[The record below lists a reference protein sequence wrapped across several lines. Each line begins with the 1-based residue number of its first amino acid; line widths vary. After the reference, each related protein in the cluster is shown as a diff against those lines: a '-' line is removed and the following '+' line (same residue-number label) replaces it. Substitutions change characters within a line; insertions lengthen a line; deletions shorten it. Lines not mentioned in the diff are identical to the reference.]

1 MGSEMCIRDSTLIE
15 MLIAMVVI
23 AVVGISISS
32 AIGNVAQQTFSL
44 ERRTVAH
51 WVAQNHVYRIRLR
64 KYNDTQSLKEVSE
77 YSRAYMAN
85 RDWELQTKLE
95 DTQIPTLKRVEV
107 KVYELNKTGDLGG
120 PFDRTIAFIGAN

>member
-1 MGSEMCIRDSTLIE
+1 MKGFTLIE

-64 KYNDTQSLKEVSE
+64 KYNDTQSLKEGSE
-77 YSRAYMAN
+77 YSRAYMGN
-85 RDWELQTKLE
+85 RDWELQTKIE

-107 KVYELNKTGDLGG
+107 KVYQLNKTGDLVG

>member
-1 MGSEMCIRDSTLIE
+1 MKGFTLIE

-51 WVAQNHVYRIRLR
+51 WVAQNHVYRIP
-64 KYNDTQSLKEVSE
+64 VS
-77 YSRAYMAN
+77 YTH
-85 RDWELQTKLE
+85 LTL
-95 DTQIPTLKRVEV
+95 PTTTYV
-107 KVYELNKTGDLGG
+107 
-120 PFDRTIAFIGAN
+120 

>member
-1 MGSEMCIRDSTLIE
+1 MKGFTLIE

-64 KYNDTQSLKEVSE
+64 KYNDTQSLMEGSE
-77 YSRAYMAN
+77 YSRAYMGN
-85 RDWELQTKLE
+85 RDWELQTKIH
-95 DTQIPTLKRVEV
+95 DTQISTLKRVEV
-107 KVYELNKTGDLGG
+107 KVFQLDKTGDLVG